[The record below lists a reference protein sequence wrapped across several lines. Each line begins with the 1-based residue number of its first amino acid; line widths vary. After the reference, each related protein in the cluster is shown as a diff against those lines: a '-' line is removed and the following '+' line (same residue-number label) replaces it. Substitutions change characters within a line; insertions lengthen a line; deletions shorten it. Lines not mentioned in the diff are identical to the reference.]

1 MLRYLQAARLAGVL
15 AGALALATAVPPAGA
30 AETAAAAAAMQ
41 AAAAALVGASP
52 PPQRERL
59 LQPFTEAARTD
70 WHYTPRSRAGLAL
83 KEMAAAQRAAA
94 QQLLAAA
101 LSDEGLKRVRAVIA
115 LEIALRELETFPF
128 SRDPENY
135 AFAIYGTPDAQAPW
149 GWRIE
154 GHHLSLHLTL
164 DRGRV
169 VATLPQFLG
178 ANPAEVPRD
187 IPNGPRKGERVL
199 REEEDR
205 AFALLES
212 LSPAQRST
220 AVFSERPFGDIVTR
234 NAAKVDP
241 LAPVGLRFAELDRAQ
256 QAQLLRLVDAFAG
269 IVQPALAE
277 QRLGR
282 VRAGGLDAIR
292 FGWAGATARG
302 QPYYYRIQGPRFL
315 IELDNSG
322 GNHIHSVWRD
332 FDGDWGRD
340 VLGEHYRKAAGTA
353 HRH

>member
-1 MLRYLQAARLAGVL
+1 MPEFRLLIAL
-15 AGALALATAVPPAGA
+15 LCGALAVAAGARAADTTAV
-30 AETAAAAAAMQ
+30 AAAMS
-41 AAAAALVGASP
+41 AAAVALVDGASP
-52 PPQRERL
+52 SQRERL
-59 LQPFTEAARTD
+59 LQPFRDEARAE
-70 WHYTPRSRAGLAL
+70 WHYTPRTRTGLAL
-83 KEMAAAQRAAA
+83 KEMTSAQRAAA
-94 QQLLAAA
+94 QKLLAAA
-101 LSDEGLKRVRAVIA
+101 LSDEGLAKVRAVIA
-115 LEIALRELETFPF
+115 LEIALRELEAFPF

-135 AFAIYGTPDAQAPW
+135 AFAIFGVPDAHAAW

-154 GHHLSLHLTL
+154 GHHLSLHFTV
-164 DRGRV
+164 DRDRAV
-169 VATLPQFLG
+169 STLPQFLG

-187 IPNGPRKGERVL
+187 IPDGPRKGERVL

-205 AFALLES
+205 AFALLAS
-212 LSPAQRST
+212 LSPAQRVT
-220 AVFSERPFGDIVTR
+220 AVFSDRPFGDIATR

-241 LAPVGLRFAELDRAQ
+241 LAPVGVSFAALDRAQ
-256 QAQLLRLVDAFAG
+256 QAQLLRIVETFAR
-269 IVQPALAE
+269 VVEPSLAD
-277 QRLGR
+277 QRLER

-292 FGWAGATARG
+292 FGWAGATTRG

-340 VLGEHYRKAAGTA
+340 VLGEHYRKAAGTR

>member
-1 MLRYLQAARLAGVL
+1 VRR
-15 AGALALATAVPPAGA
+15 ATAAVALVD
-30 AETAAAAAAMQ
+30 AAA
-41 AAAAALVGASP
+41 

-70 WHYTPRSRAGLAL
+70 WHYTPRSRTGLPL
-83 KEMAAAQRAAA
+83 KEMTPAQRAAS
-94 QQLLAAA
+94 QKLLAAA
-101 LSDEGLKRVRAVIA
+101 LSDEGLKKVQAVIA

-135 AFAIYGTPDAQAPW
+135 AFAIFGTPDAQAPW

-154 GHHLSLHLTL
+154 GHHLSLHFTV

-169 VATLPQFLG
+169 LATLPQFLG

-205 AFALLES
+205 AFALLAS
-212 LSPAQRST
+212 LSPAQRS
-220 AVFSERPFGDIVTR
+220 AAIFSERPFGDIVTR
-234 NAAKVDP
+234 NAARVDP
-241 LAPVGLRFAELDRAQ
+241 LAPVGVRFAELDRAQ
-256 QAQLLRLVDAFAG
+256 QAQLLRIVEAFAR
-269 IVQPALAE
+269 VVEPSAAE
-277 QRLGR
+277 QRLER
-282 VRAGGLDAIR
+282 VRSGGLDANR
-292 FGWAGATARG
+292 FGWAGAQVRG

-340 VLGEHYRKAAGTA
+340 VLGEHYRRSAGTA